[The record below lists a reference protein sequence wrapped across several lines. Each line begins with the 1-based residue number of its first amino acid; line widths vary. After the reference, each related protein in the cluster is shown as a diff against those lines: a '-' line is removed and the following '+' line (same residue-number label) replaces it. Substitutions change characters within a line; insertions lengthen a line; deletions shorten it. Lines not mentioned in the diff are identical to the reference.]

1 MQIEVIEDDK
11 NKLRIS
17 VKGES
22 HTLTQ
27 LVAAAASDKADV
39 ASIQRHP
46 TESPII
52 VVHGKNPK
60 KVLEDAAAD
69 IVAKCEDLKK
79 EFSRA
84 QEK

>member
-1 MQIEVIEDDK
+1 MNIEVVESGK
-11 NKLRIS
+11 NKLKIS

-27 LVAAAASDKADV
+27 LVAHTASAKADAASV
-39 ASIQRHP
+39 QEHP
-46 TESPII
+46 TESPKI

-69 IVAKCEDLKK
+69 IVAQCEDLKK
-79 EFSRA
+79 EFTRLL
-84 QEK
+84 

>member
-1 MQIEVIEDDK
+1 MQLEVIQSEKDK
-11 NKLRIS
+11 LKIS

-27 LVAAAASDKADV
+27 LLAAKASDKANV

-79 EFSRA
+79 EFARA
-84 QEK
+84 FEK

>member
-1 MQIEVIEDDK
+1 MQLEVIQSEKDK
-11 NKLRIS
+11 LKVS

-27 LVAAAASDKADV
+27 LVAASASDKADV

-60 KVLEDAAAD
+60 KVLTDAAEEIVTICQD
-69 IVAKCEDLKK
+69 IKK

-84 QEK
+84 LEK